1 MWHPG
6 KFKKHNASQSHTS
19 YLKELLLFA
28 KQDIPSGTNLN
39 DYKVLMSHAQKCS
52 NGRIQYLNEC
62 ISETEADEGH
72 AVEIQKMKEICWEMR
87 KSVSRLEDT
96 LIEKE
101 SEEDKMYKFERSK
114 ERPEEK
120 EERKKRRQHHE
131 YVMEW
136 YREIRG
142 IFAASN
148 EERVAEILTQVASMG
163 KIFADNFCS
172 ETTGK
177 VMEETSLIYF
187 RNIRSI
193 AFTLWEIQDVITYCK
208 LHSEIFGVFLVS
220 TSIIKTNEKALGLD
234 ITSCIK
240 MLKKISE
247 RTSLFE
253 ILRCPVLLHL
263 FDPSDEE
270 LDNMDN

>member
-1 MWHPG
+1 
-6 KFKKHNASQSHTS
+6 
-19 YLKELLLFA
+19 
-28 KQDIPSGTNLN
+28 
-39 DYKVLMSHAQKCS
+39 
-52 NGRIQYLNEC
+52 
-62 ISETEADEGH
+62 
-72 AVEIQKMKEICWEMR
+72 MR

-163 KIFADNFCS
+163 QIFADNFCS

-193 AFTLWEIQDVITYCK
+193 AFTL
-208 LHSEIFGVFLVS
+208 
-220 TSIIKTNEKALGLD
+220 
-234 ITSCIK
+234 
-240 MLKKISE
+240 
-247 RTSLFE
+247 
-253 ILRCPVLLHL
+253 
-263 FDPSDEE
+263 
-270 LDNMDN
+270 